1 LIINKKWLYPQKKS
15 VIKIYDGLE
24 KLQEYKVDY
33 SSESKIVTTYPVAA
47 EFSWLA
53 TYKFTGSAGTIDDM
67 VAYALTAAQSDVNYT
82 DTRLLNEILRVSGLI
97 TDEESARIAGDSAAS
112 TARSAIQ
119 ASLNAEVTR
128 ATAAEGVNSA
138 AVATETARAEAA
150 EGVLQNNITAEQSA
164 RQLAIS
170 TEATTR
176 ANEDAYEATQRL
188 AADSELETKINTEK
202 ARIDAILNLSSSDLD
217 TFKEIATAYQNA
229 DSNLQTLITTL
240 TTDLAQLR
248 ADFNAHFP

>member
-1 LIINKKWLYPQKKS
+1 MAVPAKKS
-15 VIKIYDGLE
+15 VLKLYDGLE
-24 KLQEYKVDY
+24 QTQEYKVDY
-33 SSESKIVTTYPVAA
+33 SSESKVVTTYPVAA
-47 EFSWLA
+47 EFAGS

-67 VAYALTAAQSDVNYT
+67 VAYALTLRSDVNYT

-138 AVATETARAEAA
+138 AISAEQGRAEAA
-150 EGVLQNNITAEQSA
+150 EEVNAAAVVAETAARVLAVS
-164 RQLAIS
+164 S
-170 TEATTR
+170 EATTR
-176 ANEDAYEATQRL
+176 ANEDAAEATARF
-188 AADSELETKINTEK
+188 AADSDLEAKINTEK
-202 ARIDAILNLSSSDLD
+202 ARIDAILNLSSADLD

-229 DSNLQTLITTL
+229 DSSLQTLITNL

-248 ADFNAHFP
+248 ADLDAHFSSAP